1 MQIHETSILE
11 NPNSQ
16 KEAIYHILIKGK
28 ITATLMHIADDM
40 QVRQEDEEDLINLIG
55 YFPDQSALLGL
66 LNALN
71 DIRYEILSVRILTS
85 NQ

>member
-40 QVRQEDEEDLINLIG
+40 QVRREDEEDLINLIG